1 MIALRTAAV
10 AAVLVLTPAGPALAD
25 DPPGTG
31 RDRPATAPA
40 PTEPRAPGV
49 AVTDAE
55 PPGGGDVKPL
65 GGDGAV
71 APGGDGAVANAP
83 SVAGHGPGTRHTV
96 TGLALAGVAAVA
108 VAVRSAHRGRRPDAT
123 PGTGA
128 D

>member
-10 AAVLVLTPAGPALAD
+10 AAALVLTPAGPALAD

-55 PPGGGDVKPL
+55 PPGGDDVKPL
-65 GGDGAV
+65 
-71 APGGDGAVANAP
+71 GGDGAVANAP

-108 VAVRSAHRGRRPDAT
+108 VAVRSAHRGRRPDAP

-128 D
+128 G